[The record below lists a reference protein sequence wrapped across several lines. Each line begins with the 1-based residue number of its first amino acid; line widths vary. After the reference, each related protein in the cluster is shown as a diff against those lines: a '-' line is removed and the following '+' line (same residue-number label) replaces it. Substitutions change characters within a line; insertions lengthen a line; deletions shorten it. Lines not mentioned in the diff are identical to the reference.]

1 MTDTPVEVLET
12 RWRPTRAG
20 ILNVWRYYR
29 EVFTFHR
36 GRLLLRGR
44 NGTGKSKALEL
55 LLPFLLDASLRP
67 NRLSTFGGNERAMHW
82 NMIGHGHPNAT
93 RVGYVWLEF
102 EHPTSDGPEYLTLGA
117 RLQATRDT
125 TSVKP
130 TYFTSTGRVDREL
143 SLLTPEQQPLTVK
156 QLKAAVEEP
165 GFGTVHPGPE
175 EYRSTVR
182 SLLYPR
188 LDQARY
194 DALITA
200 LLQLR
205 TPKLSERLDPGL
217 LSSLLS
223 SALPP
228 LGHGELTDIAG
239 GFERLDRHRERL
251 RALAEEVEAA
261 KVLADRQRV
270 YATRV
275 LRGAAADLTT
285 ATTEM
290 GRRSE
295 ELKKAEARKAE
306 AQEELTRLTE
316 RESELEELSDTV
328 SGELRGLRDS
338 EAYRAGAGIEVLR
351 DQAERAAGEAQR
363 LAGES
368 ERRGSVAET
377 TAARSRELAEE
388 VSRAERGV
396 NAERARTDQAASR
409 ADLAGVFEE
418 AERVL
423 SATGRTGV
431 PQARRLLRAAL
442 THREGLIHDVRSALD
457 LRADRL
463 RRHAELDADLGEVV
477 EGFTE
482 AEEAEAVAETAHEAR
497 VAELAEALAAW
508 ARDRVELPVSD
519 VETLVAGIDVE
530 TGTGPHGVVSA
541 ARQRAGEELA
551 ATRQRVRQRAEAV
564 QRERDQVAE
573 RIADLERTRVV
584 APAVP
589 HTRTADR
596 SGRPGAPLWR
606 LVGFADEVPERV
618 RAGVEAA
625 LEASGV
631 LDAWVMPDGSILDV
645 VGDTSLSALVAPVSG
660 PALTDVLVVE
670 EDAPVPAGHVRAV
683 LAGIAYVRPFA
694 PGAEVAPV
702 DGRGGPLGVGSDG
715 RWWSGHLHGH
725 AVKESATLIGA
736 RARERNRAR
745 LIAELTA
752 RLTEIDAEAE
762 AVIEQEHTLIERRRR
777 LDTEVSDLPSD
788 ANAKGS
794 ARGLRSA
801 QERVALLGAEV
812 ERRRGRLAE
821 HEPLVA
827 QAERELREVADRHRL
842 PVERAALE
850 SARSALS
857 LLATAVEDWLDGR
870 AHLFDLSE
878 RLERARVE
886 AATAEEEAGSA
897 RKSAVDA
904 EREAK
909 DLRTR
914 LAAMDATLGVEHRR
928 VQERMAVAERR
939 SRELDREA
947 RQVRSRQRVLQGD
960 HGELLAE
967 VRVLT
972 GRSEAALTARDTAAD
987 HFRELLSTSLFE
999 DSGLDVSVEEVA
1011 TVRGVLDTARAVA
1024 ATSQRADHSP
1034 ERISGARAKVAETV
1048 HTARDVL
1055 AGRTHLELVTTGR
1068 TQRVSALLDGVRVG
1082 ARGLHQALVQ
1092 ERRVRTA
1099 DLTEE
1104 EHELFDRVL
1113 TGDTRRHLAERIR
1126 RATGLVEGMNE
1137 RLGRVRTAS
1146 RISVRL
1152 RWEVAPDA
1160 PEGTERART
1169 LLLRD
1174 PRNLDETDRTALHGF
1189 LRERIDDARA
1199 QDSATGWEEHLIQVL
1214 DYTSWHRFT
1223 VELDRDDGR
1232 GWQRLTRREHGGLS
1246 GGEKAIALHLPLFA
1260 AVAAHYATDP
1270 GAPRF
1275 ILLDEVFVGVDSA
1288 NRGQIFALLVDLGL
1302 DLVLTSDHEWCTY
1315 AELDGIAI
1323 HQLIPADPD
1332 ESDDAVTTARWVW
1345 TGSALEEAE
1354 ARPETSWTGED
1365 TSRAEE
1371 EAGRTEA
1378 QTGASVSEFQG
1389 GSPGWAA
1396 PGAGATPFGK
1406 VSE

>member
-1 MTDTPVEVLET
+1 MTHTPVEAFET

-102 EHPTSDGPEYLTLGA
+102 EHPTVEGPEYLTLGA

-130 TYFTSTGRVDREL
+130 TYFTSTARVGREL

-156 QLKAAVEEP
+156 QLKVAVEET

-217 LSSLLS
+217 LSALLS

-228 LGHGELTDIAG
+228 LGRGELADIAG

-251 RALAEEVEAA
+251 RDLAEEVGAA

-275 LRGAAADLTT
+275 LRGAAAELTT
-285 ATTEM
+285 TTTEM

-295 ELKKAEARKAE
+295 ELKKADARKTEAE
-306 AQEELTRLTE
+306 EELTRLAD
-316 RESELEELSDTV
+316 RESELEGLSDTV
-328 SGELRGLRDS
+328 SGELRGLRES
-338 EAYRAGAGIEVLR
+338 EAYRAGTGIEVLR
-351 DQAERAAGEAQR
+351 SQSDRATEEARR

-368 ERRGSVAET
+368 RRRRSVAET
-377 TAARSRELAEE
+377 TATRARDLTEE
-388 VSRAERGV
+388 VARTERGV
-396 NAERARTDQAASR
+396 GAERTRTGQAASR
-409 ADLAGVFEE
+409 ANLAEVFEE
-418 AERVL
+418 SERVL
-423 SATGRTGV
+423 SARTGV
-431 PQARRLLRAAL
+431 PQARRLLRSAL
-442 THREGLIHDVRSALD
+442 THRQGLVREVRSALD
-457 LRADRL
+457 LHGNRL
-463 RRHAELDADLGEVV
+463 RRRAELESDLGEVV
-477 EGFTE
+477 ERFTE
-482 AEEAEAVAETAHEAR
+482 AEEAEAVAETAHEAG
-497 VAELAEALAAW
+497 VADLAEALAAW

-519 VETLVAGIDVE
+519 VEALVAGIDVE

-541 ARQRAGEELA
+541 AKQRAGEELA
-551 ATRQRVRQRAEAV
+551 TLRQRVRQRAEAV
-564 QRERDQVAE
+564 EREREEVVE
-573 RIADLERTRVV
+573 RITDLERMTVV
-584 APAVP
+584 DPPVP
-589 HTRTADR
+589 HTRIADR

-606 LVGFADEVPERV
+606 LVGFADGVPEHV

-631 LDAWVMPDGSILDV
+631 LDAWVMPDGSVPDV
-645 VGDTSLSALVAPVSG
+645 VGDTALSSLVSPVSG

-670 EDAPVPAGHVRAV
+670 EDAPVPPEHVRAM
-683 LAGIAYVRPFA
+683 LAGIAYVRPSE
-694 PGAEVAPV
+694 PGAAVAPMNGH
-702 DGRGGPLGVGSDG
+702 DDPLGMGADG

-725 AVKESATLIGA
+725 AVKESPTLIGA

-745 LIAELTA
+745 MVSELTA
-752 RLTEIDAEAE
+752 RLTEIDDEAE
-762 AVIEQEHTLIERRRR
+762 NMADQEHTLVERRRC

-788 ANAKGS
+788 ADTKKS
-794 ARGLRSA
+794 AGGWRSA
-801 QERVALLGAEV
+801 QERVALLGADV
-812 ERRRGRLAE
+812 ERGRGRLTE
-821 HEPLVA
+821 HEPLVVRS
-827 QAERELREVADRHRL
+827 ERELRTVADRHRL
-842 PVERAALE
+842 PVEHAALD
-850 SARSALS
+850 SAGSALAT
-857 LLATAVEDWLDGR
+857 LGTAVEDWLDGR
-870 AHLFDLSE
+870 AHLFDLVE
-878 RLERARVE
+878 NLERIRVE
-886 AATAEEEAGSA
+886 ATTAEEEAE
-897 RKSAVDA
+897 SAVKAAVGA

-909 DLRTR
+909 DLGTR
-914 LAAMDATLGVEHRR
+914 LAAMDSTLGVEHRR
-928 VQERMAVAERR
+928 VQERVAAAERR
-939 SRELDREA
+939 SRELRHETGE
-947 RQVRSRQRVLQGD
+947 VRSRQRTLLGD
-960 HGELLAE
+960 HGELLSE

-972 GRSEAALTARDTAAD
+972 DRSEAALIARDTAAD
-987 HFRELLSTSLFE
+987 HFRELVATSLFE
-999 DSGLDVSVEEVA
+999 DSGLNVPVDEMS
-1011 TVRGVLDTARAVA
+1011 TVRGVLDAARAVA
-1024 ATSQRADHSP
+1024 ATSPRADHSP
-1034 ERISGARAKVAETV
+1034 ERVSGARAKVAEAV

-1082 ARGLHQALVQ
+1082 ARGLHEALVE
-1092 ERRVRTA
+1092 ERRVRAA

-1126 RATGLVEGMNE
+1126 RATDLVTGMNE

-1160 PEGTERART
+1160 PEGTERARA

-1174 PRNLDETDRTALHGF
+1174 PRNLDDTDRKVLHGF

-1199 QDSATGWEEHLIQVL
+1199 EDSATGWEDHLVQVL

-1323 HQLIPADPD
+1323 HQLIPADPG

-1345 TGSALEEAE
+1345 TGSALVEAE
-1354 ARPETSWTGED
+1354 SVPEVTAEGE
-1365 TSRAEE
+1365 
-1371 EAGRTEA
+1371 
-1378 QTGASVSEFQG
+1378 G
-1389 GSPGWAA
+1389 GSGAPPRDEEDAPERTNPGV
-1396 PGAGATPFGK
+1396 GTATSGE
-1406 VSE
+1406 VWG

>member
-1 MTDTPVEVLET
+1 MSHTPVEAFEA

-102 EHPTSDGPEYLTLGA
+102 ERPTADGPEYLTLGA

-130 TYFTSTGRVDREL
+130 TYFTSTSRVGQDL

-156 QLKAAVEEP
+156 QLKVAVEEP
-165 GFGTVHPGPE
+165 GSGVVYPGPE

-217 LSSLLS
+217 LSALLS

-228 LGHGELTDIAG
+228 LGRGELADIAG

-251 RALAEEVEAA
+251 RDLAEEVGAA

-275 LRGAAADLTT
+275 LRGVAAELTT

-290 GRRSE
+290 GRCSE
-295 ELKKAEARKAE
+295 ELKKAQARKDA
-306 AQEELTRLTE
+306 AQEELTRLDD

-328 SGELRGLRDS
+328 AGELRGLRDS
-338 EAYRAGAGIEVLR
+338 EAYRAGAGIDVLR
-351 DQAERAAGEAQR
+351 SQTDRATEEARR
-363 LAGES
+363 LTQES
-368 ERRGSVAET
+368 ERRRSVAQT
-377 TAARSRELAEE
+377 TATRAQGLAQE
-388 VSRAERGV
+388 VSRTERGV
-396 NAERARTDQAASR
+396 SAERARTDQGASR
-409 ADLAGVFEE
+409 ADLGGVFEE
-418 AERVL
+418 AEAVL
-423 SATGRTGV
+423 AATGRTGV
-431 PQARRLLRAAL
+431 SQARRLLRAAL
-442 THREGLIHDVRSALD
+442 THREGAIHEVRSALD
-457 LRADRL
+457 AHGDRL
-463 RRHAELDADLGEVV
+463 RRRAELESDLGEVV
-477 EGFTE
+477 ERLTE
-482 AEEAEAVAETAHEAR
+482 AEEAQAVAEAAHEAR
-497 VAELAEALAAW
+497 VADLAEALATW
-508 ARDRVELPVSD
+508 ARGRVELPVSD
-519 VETLVAGIDVE
+519 VEALVAGIDVE

-551 ATRQRVRQRAEAV
+551 MSRQGVRQRAEAV
-564 QRERDQVAE
+564 KRERKEVVE
-573 RIADLERTRVV
+573 RITALERMTVV
-584 APAVP
+584 APPIP
-589 HTRTADR
+589 HTRTSDR
-596 SGRPGAPLWR
+596 AGRPGAPLWR
-606 LVGFADEVPERV
+606 LVGFADQVPEDV

-631 LDAWVMPDGSILDV
+631 LDAWVMPNGSVLEV
-645 VGDTSLSALVAPVSG
+645 VGDTALSALVSPVSG
-660 PALTDVLVVE
+660 PSLANVLVVE
-670 EDAPVPAGHVRAV
+670 EDAPVPAEHVRAV
-683 LAGIAYVRPFA
+683 LAGIAYAWPSA
-694 PGAEVAPV
+694 PGPRMAPV
-702 DGRGGPLGVGSDG
+702 SGHGDPIVVGADG
-715 RWWSGHLHGH
+715 RWRSGHLHGH

-736 RARERNRAR
+736 RAREHNRAR
-745 LIAELTA
+745 LLAELTE
-752 RLTEIDAEAE
+752 RLAQVDAEAQVV
-762 AVIEQEHTLIERRRR
+762 ADQEHTLVERRRR
-777 LDTEVSDLPSD
+777 LDTEVAGLPSD
-788 ANAKGS
+788 AGARGS
-794 ARGLRSA
+794 ARESRSA
-801 QERVALLGAEV
+801 QDRVAVVGADV
-812 ERRRGRLAE
+812 ERRRERLAE
-821 HEPLVA
+821 HAPLVA
-827 QAERELREVADRHRL
+827 HAERELRTVADRHRL
-842 PVERAALE
+842 PAERAALE
-850 SARSALS
+850 SAGSVLTPLR
-857 LLATAVEDWLDGR
+857 TAVEDWLDGR
-870 AHLFDLSE
+870 AHLFDLVE
-878 RLERARVE
+878 HLERARVE
-886 AATAEEEAGSA
+886 ATTAREEADSATGSA
-897 RKSAVDA
+897 VEA

-909 DLRTR
+909 ELHTR

-928 VQERMAVAERR
+928 VQERMAMAERR
-939 SRELDREA
+939 SKELRREVE
-947 RQVRSRQRVLQGD
+947 QVRSRQRALQGD
-960 HGELLAE
+960 HGELLAQA
-967 VRVLT
+967 RVLAE
-972 GRSEAALTARDTAAD
+972 RHEAAVTARDTAAD
-987 HFRELLSTSLFE
+987 HFRESMATSLFE
-999 DSGLDVSVEEVA
+999 DSGLEVPVDEVA
-1011 TVRGVLDTARAVA
+1011 TARGALAAARAVT
-1024 ATSQRADHSP
+1024 ATSERADHSP
-1034 ERISGARAKVAETV
+1034 ERISGARAKVAEAV
-1048 HTARDVL
+1048 HSARDVL

-1082 ARGLHQALVQ
+1082 ARGLHEALIQ
-1092 ERRVRTA
+1092 ERRVRSA

-1126 RATGLVEGMNE
+1126 RASGLVEGMNE

-1169 LLLRD
+1169 LLLQD
-1174 PRNLDETDRTALHGF
+1174 PRNLGDSDRKVLHGF

-1199 QDSATGWEEHLIQVL
+1199 EDSATGWEEHLVQVL

-1345 TGSALEEAE
+1345 TGSVLEEAE
-1354 ARPETSWTGED
+1354 STHEMV
-1365 TSRAEE
+1365 
-1371 EAGRTEA
+1371 EAGGEEGLPSSEA
-1378 QTGASVSEFQG
+1378 EQDPHVWMDPGVGAA
-1389 GSPGWAA
+1389 SPGEGW
-1396 PGAGATPFGK
+1396 G
-1406 VSE
+1406 

>member
-1 MTDTPVEVLET
+1 MTDAPAQAFET

-20 ILNVWRYYR
+20 VLNVWRYYR

-102 EHPTSDGPEYLTLGA
+102 ERPTADGTEYLTLGA

-156 QLKAAVEEP
+156 QLKVAVEES

-175 EYRSTVR
+175 EYRSAVR

-228 LGHGELTDIAG
+228 LGHGELADIAG

-251 RALAEEVEAA
+251 RGLAEEVGAA

-270 YATRV
+270 YAARV
-275 LRGAAADLTT
+275 LRGAAAEVTT

-295 ELKKAEARKAE
+295 ELKGAEARKAE
-306 AQEELTRLTE
+306 AEEELTRLTE
-316 RESELEELSDTV
+316 REGELEELSDTV
-328 SGELRGLRDS
+328 SAELRGLKDS

-351 DQAERAAGEAQR
+351 SQSERAAEEARR

-368 ERRGSVAET
+368 ERRRSVSQA
-377 TAARSRELAEE
+377 TATRVGDLTEK

-396 NAERARTDQAASR
+396 DAERARTDRAASR
-409 ADLAGVFEE
+409 ADLTGVFEE
-418 AERVL
+418 AEQV
-423 SATGRTGV
+423 SSTRTGV
-431 PQARRLLRAAL
+431 PKARRLLRAAL
-442 THREGLIHDVRSALD
+442 THREGLIEEVRSALD
-457 LRADRL
+457 TRGDRL
-463 RRHAELDADLGEVV
+463 RRRAELESDLGEVV
-477 EGFTE
+477 ERFTE
-482 AEEAEAVAETAHEAR
+482 AEETEATAETAHEAR
-497 VAELAEALAAW
+497 VADLAEALAAW
-508 ARDRVELPVSD
+508 ARDRVELPALD
-519 VETLVAGIDVE
+519 VEELVAGIDVE

-541 ARQRAGEELA
+541 ARQRAGEGLA
-551 ATRQRVRQRAEAV
+551 ALRQGVRQRAEAV
-564 QRERDQVAE
+564 RRERDEVAE
-573 RIADLERTRVV
+573 RITALERMTVV
-584 APAVP
+584 DPPVP

-596 SGRPGAPLWR
+596 SARPGAPLWR
-606 LVGFADEVPERV
+606 LVGFAEGVPERV

-625 LEASGV
+625 LESSGV
-631 LDAWVMPDGSILDV
+631 LDAWVMPDGSVPDV
-645 VGDTSLSALVAPVSG
+645 VGDTSLSAVAAPVPG
-660 PALTDVLVVE
+660 PALTEVLVVE
-670 EDAPVPAGHVRAV
+670 EDAPVPSEHVRAV
-683 LAGIAYVRPFA
+683 LAAIAYARPA
-694 PGAEVAPV
+694 TSERETASLA
-702 DGRGGPLGVGSDG
+702 GRGEPIGVGADG
-715 RWWSGHLHGH
+715 RWWSGHLRGH
-725 AVKESATLIGA
+725 AVKEVPTLIGA

-745 LIAELTA
+745 LIGELTA
-752 RLTEIDAEAE
+752 RLAEIDAEAE
-762 AVIEQEHTLIERRRR
+762 AVADREHALIERRRL
-777 LDTEVSDLPSD
+777 LDAEVSDLPSD
-788 ANAKGS
+788 RATKGS
-794 ARGLRSA
+794 AGALRSA
-801 QERVALLGAEV
+801 QERVALLGTEV
-812 ERRRGRLAE
+812 ERRRGRLTE
-821 HEPLVA
+821 HEPLVVR
-827 QAERELREVADRHRL
+827 AERELRAVADRHRL
-842 PVERAALE
+842 PVERAALD
-850 SARSALS
+850 SARSALAS
-857 LLATAVEDWLDGR
+857 LTTTVEDWLDGR
-870 AHLFDLSE
+870 AHLFDLNE
-878 RLERARVE
+878 HLERARVE
-886 AATAEEEAGSA
+886 AATAEEEARAAA
-897 RKSAVDA
+897 RSAVES
-904 EREAK
+904 ERGAK

-914 LAAMDATLGVEHRR
+914 LEAMDATLGVEHRR
-928 VQERMAVAERR
+928 VQERVVVAERR
-939 SRELDREA
+939 SKELDREA
-947 RQVRSRQRVLQGD
+947 REVRSRQRLLQGG

-967 VRVLT
+967 VRVLAD
-972 GRSEAALTARDTAAD
+972 RNEAAITARDTAAD
-987 HFRELLSTSLFE
+987 HFRELVATSLFE
-999 DSGLDVSVEEVA
+999 DSGLEVSVEEVA

-1034 ERISGARAKVAETV
+1034 ERVSGARARVAETV
-1048 HTARDVL
+1048 HAARDVL
-1055 AGRTHLELVTTGR
+1055 VGRTHLELVTTGR

-1082 ARGLHQALVQ
+1082 ARGLHEALVEEQ
-1092 ERRVRTA
+1092 RVRA
-1099 DLTEE
+1099 QDLTEE
-1104 EHELFDRVL
+1104 EHALFDRVL

-1160 PEGTERART
+1160 PEGTERARA

-1174 PRNLDETDRTALHGF
+1174 PRGLDDTDREALHGF

-1270 GAPRF
+1270 GSPRF

-1332 ESDDAVTTARWVW
+1332 ENDDAVTSARWVW

-1354 ARPETSWTGED
+1354 SVPEATAKGEEGSGAPPGGEEDARERTDPGVGAASSGE
-1365 TSRAEE
+1365 
-1371 EAGRTEA
+1371 
-1378 QTGASVSEFQG
+1378 
-1389 GSPGWAA
+1389 GW
-1396 PGAGATPFGK
+1396 G
-1406 VSE
+1406 